1 MEYIGQFIQ
10 HFDST
15 FRKDVTVEG
24 GLTFDSVS
32 LTGIQTSAESFSND
46 DVSLMTSAAIEDKIL
61 SYGYTTNTGDISF
74 NLGGVNNYMVTASSS
89 STIQGE
95 QYIQAFTAGNVTR
108 MNLFS
113 DQDTGDMLQI
123 AVTTHGATSLTTIDD
138 DAAAAH
144 FEIDADGDIILDA
157 AGTIELEANTTV
169 TGDVVT
175 TGNIELGH
183 ASDTT
188 IARVTSGIA
197 SIEGANISTHS
208 LTLKILPSAFQVNDD
223 AGRPVFVED
232 DTSNTLGVR
241 AYSTTD

>member
-1 MEYIGQFIQ
+1 MKYIGQFIQ